1 MLSARAYSFRMQ
13 SRLAISLSWV
23 GGYVNVVGWMT
34 FATGVSHV
42 SGNITH
48 FGQGVLEAVTHRK
61 FSGAIFFGFLLLC
74 FLLGA
79 ASSGLMTELA
89 RRRGKQSKYIVPMA
103 SEAVLLS
110 VFAIL
115 IAVQS
120 RHENLSQAM
129 VYAMSAVAC
138 MAMGLQNATIT
149 KISGAVVRTTH
160 VTGVITDLGLE
171 GVQLLLWYRDK
182 MRSRR
187 AGRAARVLALTR
199 RHPTT
204 LRIALLASICGSF
217 LFGVIVG
224 AFIYSH
230 APLYAMILPV
240 GFLLYIVLV
249 DYFTPIAAVS
259 QIDPLADAEIG
270 QLGDIRNILPAGV
283 GLYRLSHHRRN
294 TMHRSPD
301 FQAWA
306 DRLPRH
312 WRAVILAISPLTHL
326 DSDAVANLSAAISKL
341 REHNCALILGG
352 VTPNQFKTLRE
363 ADFFDTLAPEN
374 ICTDIEFAIAR
385 AIDALG
391 LTRTTIT

>member
-23 GGYVNVVGWMT
+23 GGFVNVVGWMT
-34 FATGVSHV
+34 FATGVSHA

-48 FGQGVLEAVTHRK
+48 FGQGLLEAITERRFH
-61 FSGAIFFGFLLLC
+61 GAIFFGFVLLC

-89 RRRGKQSKYIVPMA
+89 RRRGMQSKYILPMA

-110 VFAIL
+110 VFAVL
-115 IAVQS
+115 IAVQA
-120 RHENLSQAM
+120 RDANLGPAM
-129 VYAMSAVAC
+129 VYAMSGVAC

-182 MRSRR
+182 LRS
-187 AGRAARVLALTR
+187 GRSGRTARVLAVTR

-217 LFGVIVG
+217 LLGVIVG
-224 AFIYSH
+224 AFLY
-230 APLYAMILPV
+230 ARVPQYAMILPV
-240 GFLLYIVLV
+240 SFLLYIVLV

-259 QIDPLADAEIG
+259 QIDPLADLEIG
-270 QLGDIRNILPAGV
+270 QLGDLRGVLPAGV
-283 GLYRLSHHRRN
+283 GIYRLSHHRRN
-294 TMHRSPD
+294 AVHRSPD

-306 DRLPRH
+306 DRLPRS
-312 WRAVILAISPLTHL
+312 WRVVILAISPLTHL
-326 DSDAVANLSAAISKL
+326 DSDAVANLRAAILSL
-341 REHNCALILGG
+341 RDHGCGLILGG
-352 VTPNQFKTLRE
+352 VTPAQFRTLRD
-363 ADFFDTLAPEN
+363 ANFFDTVQREN
-374 ICTDIEFAIAR
+374 VCTDMEFAIAR
-385 AIDALG
+385 AIDSV
-391 LTRTTIT
+391 R